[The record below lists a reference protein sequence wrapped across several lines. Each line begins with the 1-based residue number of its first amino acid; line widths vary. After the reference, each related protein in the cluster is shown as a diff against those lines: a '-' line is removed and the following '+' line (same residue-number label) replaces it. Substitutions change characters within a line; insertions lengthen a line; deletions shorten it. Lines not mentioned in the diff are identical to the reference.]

1 MLLVRKRQAFPR
13 GNARPPTFAPIQLA
27 VWLAF
32 VLVLSK
38 GFFFG
43 RPHDFSWLR
52 ALSMASFVDV
62 LFALSLGTVASL
74 TMQLVGDGSPVAG
87 ALRRAF
93 VAICVLCAF
102 YAVVAAGVFNY
113 FGRHLSYDLLKL
125 VHGVGAIQS
134 SIGDRLTLP
143 IVSALVGVPGGY
155 YALSRR
161 LAWRR
166 KSPVF
171 LVSLLLA
178 WSAFGCWQYYQG
190 PRPHFMPHLA
200 VNPHIELVRST
211 WNALTGAGKP
221 ALQIDYPR
229 HYLDEF
235 QTRSMRQASAPS
247 AWGVSSA
254 VPPKNVIFIVL
265 ESVGT
270 KYLSLYGS
278 RYNTTPKLN
287 EEAVHALVF
296 ENFYAH
302 TPYTSCSFMALKFSI
317 YPGMPWRYA
326 PGNFGREGFRPL
338 PRTLAA
344 IFKQRGA
351 RTAYLNN
358 GDLEW
363 GGMGFLLKGQGYDTI
378 EDYRAMGGATLTSW
392 GTEDRRLFD
401 RLIDFIDEKPGQPF
415 YVFCWTDQTHDP
427 YELGTATW
435 IDFFGE
441 KVPPRHAVDL
451 GRYLSLL
458 HQLDQHLSDLF
469 RALRDR
475 DLADDTLVV
484 ITGDHGEAFG
494 DPHDQRGHGFTV
506 YQEEVNVPLVLWN
519 PRLFPG
525 GQRLGTIGG
534 HVDLSATIADIL
546 GIQPAQD
553 WQGHSL
559 FDPSRPQRA
568 YFLASIGQYQ
578 FGVREG
584 KWKYT
589 FEATSG
595 REFLTDLTVDP
606 DELQNIAKFEPDVCD
621 ELRQRVSAWV
631 DFEDKF
637 IRRPD

>member
-1 MLLVRKRQAFPR
+1 MLLLRKNQVSPPAKASR
-13 GNARPPTFAPIQLA
+13 PTFAPMQLA
-27 VWLAF
+27 VCLAF

-38 GFFFG
+38 GTFLG
-43 RPHDFSWLR
+43 RIHDFGWLR
-52 ALSMASFVDV
+52 ALSMTSFVDV

-74 TMQLVGDGSPVAG
+74 TLRVVRDGSRIGG

-93 VAICVLCAF
+93 VAICVFSAF

-113 FGRHLSYDLLKL
+113 FGRPLSYDLLKL
-125 VHGVGAIQS
+125 VHGVGAVQS

-143 IVSALVGVPGGY
+143 IVLALIAVPGGY

-171 LVSLLLA
+171 LVLLLLT

-200 VNPHIELVRST
+200 VNPHLELVRST
-211 WNALTGAGKP
+211 WNGLTGARKP
-221 ALQIDYPR
+221 SLQIDYPR

-247 AWGVSSA
+247 AWGFSSI
-254 VPPKNVIFIVL
+254 VPPKNVILIVL

-270 KYLSLYGS
+270 KYLSLYRS
-278 RYNTTPKLN
+278 RYNTTPNLN
-287 EEAVHALVF
+287 EEASNALVF

-302 TPYTSCSFMALKFSI
+302 TPYTACSFMALNFSI

-338 PRTLAA
+338 PQSLAA
-344 IFKQRGA
+344 LFKQRGA

-363 GGMGFLLKGQGYDTI
+363 GGMGFLLQGQGYDTI

-401 RLIDFIDEKPGQPF
+401 RLIRFIDEKPGQPF
-415 YVFCWTDQTHDP
+415 FVFCWTDQTHHP
-427 YELGTATW
+427 YELGPAPRV
-435 IDFFGE
+435 DFFGGN
-441 KVPPRHAVDL
+441 VPPRHAEDL
-451 GRYLSLL
+451 TKYLSLL
-458 HQLDQHLSDLF
+458 HQLDQHFADLF

-475 DLADDTLVV
+475 GLADDTLVV
-484 ITGDHGEAFG
+484 ITGDHGEAFA
-494 DPHDQRGHGFTV
+494 DPHDERGHGFTV

-519 PRLFPG
+519 PRLFPH

-534 HVDLSATIADIL
+534 HVDLSATIADLL
-546 GIQPAQD
+546 GISPSKD

-559 FDPSRPQRA
+559 FAPKRPQRA
-568 YFLASIGQYQ
+568 YFLASIGEYL

-606 DELQNIAKFEPDVCD
+606 DELQNIAKSEPDVCN
-621 ELRQRVSAWV
+621 ELRQRVAAWV